1 MLSVER
7 LAASYGP
14 AQVLFDIS
22 FSVNAGEVVTL
33 IGRNGMGKTTTIFAL
48 MGLLPPEGGTATF
61 DGLSIAW
68 AALELACLM
77 TAGTI
82 GFEHTIRF
90 CSAWLVATGCGG
102 DDTQSN
108 PTTSSTSA
116 GTGGSSSSSSSW
128 GSSRLS
134 QRQRL

>member
-22 FSVNAGEVVTL
+22 FSVGTGEVVTL

-61 DGLSIAW
+61 DGLSLVGLPPFRIAQ
-68 AALELACLM
+68 
-77 TAGTI
+77 AGI
-82 GFEHTIRF
+82 G
-90 CSAWLVATGCGG
+90 LVPEGR
-102 DDTQSN
+102 QVF
-108 PTTSSTSA
+108 PT
-116 GTGGSSSSSSSW
+116 
-128 GSSRLS
+128 
-134 QRQRL
+134 